1 MSISD
6 MQKMISGYD
15 RIAEELEI
23 CRKYGI
29 DYYTQRGKWTQAVE
43 KYHPR
48 RLELRVS
55 EKFAENADT
64 TTLRLV
70 STNGYLP
77 PFRAGQYINLFV
89 EIEGICT
96 SRPYSISS
104 SPAQI
109 AYYDLTVRR
118 VPNGFVSDYLLDK
131 VKVGD
136 VLTSTGPAGH
146 FYYSSIHLGNDLVFI
161 AGGSG
166 ITPLMSMIREVTDR
180 NLDRN
185 IHLIYGVRKPQ
196 EAIFHEELLIRSQ
209 RHSNFTYD
217 LAVSEPE
224 TGYEG
229 ITGFIDADL
238 IKKQIGDVTGKTFF
252 VCGPREMYSFCIPE
266 LEKMGVPGRRIR
278 REVFGTPAEVT
289 KEPAWPQEVKADA
302 EFTVKL
308 ARGQVIKAR
317 AAEPLLIA
325 LERSGIV
332 VDNCCRSGE
341 CSLCR
346 VKLQA
351 GKVFQPAAALVR
363 KSDQEFGY
371 VHSCAAY
378 PLTDLEILL

>member
-136 VLTSTGPAGH
+136 V
-146 FYYSSIHLGNDLVFI
+146 IHL
-161 AGGSG
+161 
-166 ITPLMSMIREVTDR
+166 
-180 NLDRN
+180 
-185 IHLIYGVRKPQ
+185 
-196 EAIFHEELLIRSQ
+196 LL
-209 RHSNFTYD
+209 
-217 LAVSEPE
+217 
-224 TGYEG
+224 
-229 ITGFIDADL
+229 
-238 IKKQIGDVTGKTFF
+238 
-252 VCGPREMYSFCIPE
+252 
-266 LEKMGVPGRRIR
+266 
-278 REVFGTPAEVT
+278 
-289 KEPAWPQEVKADA
+289 
-302 EFTVKL
+302 
-308 ARGQVIKAR
+308 
-317 AAEPLLIA
+317 
-325 LERSGIV
+325 
-332 VDNCCRSGE
+332 
-341 CSLCR
+341 
-346 VKLQA
+346 
-351 GKVFQPAAALVR
+351 
-363 KSDQEFGY
+363 
-371 VHSCAAY
+371 
-378 PLTDLEILL
+378 